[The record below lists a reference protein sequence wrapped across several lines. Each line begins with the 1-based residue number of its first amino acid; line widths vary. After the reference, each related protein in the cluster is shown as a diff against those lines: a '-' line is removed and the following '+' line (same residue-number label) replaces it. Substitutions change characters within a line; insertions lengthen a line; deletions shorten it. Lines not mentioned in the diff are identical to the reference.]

1 MLLVVR
7 KELPISIHCRSKQ
20 KDKELGIL
28 EAETAQWSC
37 YNAILEGTSFSSLDC
52 NIMWVRNFDSTYQNR
67 PFVFSLQAHAYTW
80 SFFFL
85 FQCFQFL
92 LSYRISCWGIRFLN
106 VSQHEFIKN
115 WLIIVFLNFTKK
127 GSISETLESWIVV
140 ISSDPA
146 GLKEIKPAVKA
157 MYARKVMFETEESLE
172 TKSTCNSV
180 QVKLTIQWTL
190 SLNNKVRIE
199 IKV

>member
-1 MLLVVR
+1 MLYLRVPLSRVWIAI
-7 KELPISIHCRSKQ
+7 LC
-20 KDKELGIL
+20 ELGIL
-28 EAETAQWSC
+28 IQRTK
-37 YNAILEGTSFSSLDC
+37 IDRSFFHCKHMLIHD
-52 NIMWVRNFDSTYQNR
+52 
-67 PFVFSLQAHAYTW
+67 L
-80 SFFFL
+80 FFFL
-85 FQCFQFL
+85 FHCFQFL